1 MREKIVLALQLSG
14 LVEIRP
20 SSDGPV
26 LAFQNAQ
33 ARRLAQERVRLRF

>member
-1 MREKIVLALQLSG
+1 VLALQLSG

-20 SSDGPV
+20 TPSGPV
-26 LAFQNAQ
+26 LAFRDNQ